1 MENQGREGY
10 RFRGDGV
17 LSLVDRTAEQEKEKW
32 INASTNFRRF
42 ECINRTLTSPILRL
56 SIAFILSWTKG
67 QMKKLLI
74 CPEKAYKAVLVMY
87 SKACIIYSK
96 RNGTCCTYILWHRV
110 EATYNRADTMS
121 SFHKI
126 TDQRSKDRQGT
137 KMGDILVLASA
148 LRPLP
153 FRAPHPHPAEL
164 SSPWI
169 DASSPPE

>member
-1 MENQGREGY
+1 MENRGREGY

-126 TDQRSKDRQGT
+126 TINDPGT
-137 KMGDILVLASA
+137 GDILVLASA
-148 LRPLP
+148 LRLLP
-153 FRAPHPHPAEL
+153 FRPPHPPAEL
-164 SSPWI
+164 PSPRI
-169 DASSPPE
+169 DASSPPERAS